1 MYMDLFLLTV
11 VEGNGVES
19 PKLAVNRVPLWA
31 KAYIDL
37 FRCQGSNFEVER
49 QYNEQCSLK
58 APHCAV
64 CALFVPRIVV
74 SILVSPVPELKYVY
88 I

>member
-1 MYMDLFLLTV
+1 MVLVT
-11 VEGNGVES
+11 VEGNATDS
-19 PKLAVNRVPLWA
+19 SRLTRDRVPLWA
-31 KAYIDL
+31 KAYIHL
-37 FRCQGSNFEVER
+37 FKCQGSNFEVER

-74 SILVSPVPELKYVY
+74 SIGHSYFHVHGLKFKY